1 MSRVVVVGSGARE
14 HALAATLAAEHDV
27 VAVPGND
34 GMAAQGLAVSDEP
47 VGALDPDLVVIGP
60 EQPLVDGLADALRE
74 EGVAVVGP
82 GRRGARLEGSKVFLK
97 EFLAEAGVPTAD
109 FHVCSTEAE
118 AEAVLEGMRPPYVIK
133 TDGLAAGK
141 GVLVTDDLAEARGDV
156 RAKLSGEAFGDAGR
170 RIVIEEGLTGVECS
184 LLVLCDGRDVVPLAP
199 AQDFK
204 RVGDG
209 DTGANTGGMGAYAP
223 SALSAADCDAA
234 LETIV
239 RPTLAALA
247 SRGIDYR
254 GVLYAGLM
262 VGERGPMLLEYNVR
276 FGDPET
282 QSLVGLYGGWG
293 ELLQRTAAG
302 ELAGVTARPRGASV
316 TVVLAAHGYPA
327 FPRRGDVIE
336 GLGPDGQLADPVEGV
351 TVYHAGTRR
360 RYDGRFET
368 AGGRVLSVSAVGA
381 TVVEARERAYAG
393 VARLSFE
400 GAVVR
405 HDIAAGVA

>member
-14 HALAATLAAEHDV
+14 HALTHALARQHDV

-34 GMAAQGLAVSDEP
+34 GMAAEGLAVADAS
-47 VGALDPDLVVIGP
+47 VSSLAPDLVVVGP

-74 EGVAVVGP
+74 EGIPVVGP

-97 EFLAEAGVPTAD
+97 EFLAEAGVPTAG
-109 FHVCSTEAE
+109 FHVCATEAE
-118 AEAVLEGMRPPYVIK
+118 AEAALALMRPPYVVK

-141 GVLVTDDLAEARGDV
+141 GVLVTDDLAEARADV

-170 RIVIEEGLTGVECS
+170 RIVIEEGLAGVECS

-209 DTGANTGGMGAYAP
+209 DRGANTGGMGAYAP
-223 SALSAADCDAA
+223 NAYDPTSCETAI
-234 LETIV
+234 ETIV
-239 RPTLAALA
+239 RPTLEVLRA
-247 SRGIDYR
+247 RGIDYR

-262 VGERGPMLLEYNVR
+262 IGERGPMLLEYNVR
-276 FGDPET
+276 FGDPEA
-282 QSLVGLYGGWG
+282 QSLVGLYDDWGDLLTRTATG
-293 ELLQRTAAG
+293 ELV
-302 ELAGVTARPRGASV
+302 GVVARPRGASV
-316 TVVLAAHGYPA
+316 TVVLAAHGYPS

-336 GLGPDGQLADPVEGV
+336 GLGPDGQLVDPVEGV

-360 RYDGRFET
+360 RRDGRFET
-368 AGGRVLSVSAVGA
+368 AGGRVLSVSAVGES
-381 TVVEARERAYAG
+381 VSQARERAYLG
-393 VARLSFE
+393 VARLAFD
-400 GAVVR
+400 GMVWR
-405 HDIAAGVA
+405 RDIAAGIA